1 MGFLWLNSV
10 KKMLIINFY
19 DKTKEKIG
27 TTFIDRDEIKLI
39 EVNKEEMVIEFY
51 DMEPLYFGII
61 SLEDMTEKVKKYMLS
76 ETTIFELEV
85 FVKKELGEEI
95 DKIFLK
101 SVDINEE

>member
-1 MGFLWLNSV
+1 
-10 KKMLIINFY
+10 MLIINFFT
-19 DKTKEKIG
+19 KNKEKIG

-76 ETTIFELEV
+76 EAGVFELEV
-85 FVKKELGEEI
+85 YVKKKIGEEI
-95 DKIFLK
+95 DELFLK
-101 SVDINEE
+101 SSDVDEK

>member
-1 MGFLWLNSV
+1 
-10 KKMLIINFY
+10 MLIINFY

-76 ETTIFELEV
+76 EAGVLELEAYI
-85 FVKKELGEEI
+85 KKKIGEEI
-95 DKIFLK
+95 DELFLK
-101 SVDINEE
+101 SSDVDEK

>member
-1 MGFLWLNSV
+1 
-10 KKMLIINFY
+10 MLIINFFT
-19 DKTKEKIG
+19 KNKEKIG

-76 ETTIFELEV
+76 EAGVFELEV
-85 FVKKELGEEI
+85 YVKKKIGEEI
-95 DKIFLK
+95 DELFLK
-101 SVDINEE
+101 KWS

>member
-1 MGFLWLNSV
+1 
-10 KKMLIINFY
+10 MLIINFY

-61 SLEDMTEKVKKYMLS
+61 SLEDMTSKVKKYMLC
-76 ETTIFELEV
+76 EANVFELEV
-85 FVKKELGEEI
+85 YIKKKIREELDEL
-95 DKIFLK
+95 FLK
-101 SVDINEE
+101 SGDINEE